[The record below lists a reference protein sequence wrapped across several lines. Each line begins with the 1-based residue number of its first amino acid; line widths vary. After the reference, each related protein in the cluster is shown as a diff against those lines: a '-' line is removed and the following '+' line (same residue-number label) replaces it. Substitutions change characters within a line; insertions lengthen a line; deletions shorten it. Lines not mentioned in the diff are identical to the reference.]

1 MVMQAIKKLL
11 RGVIWGPLDVLVVD
25 MPPGTGDTQLSIT
38 QEVPV
43 TGVVMVTTP
52 QAVAVADCIKGAEMF
67 AKKMSEVQLSLRA
80 YAKILSHVVQYPYT
94 AVNGVLLTVAGDD
107 NVEDKEENKRINI
120 VDAVPLFHYNISLTP
135 MLTVALTQIEEYAS
149 NRSLKIAGYYH
160 ANEYCNDSEVGFVAA
175 RIADK
180 IVENCDEGCM
190 LIVNNEL
197 LNHLATELPFKL
209 FHPVRYYIYYYYYI
223 MPKTNRN

>member
-67 AKKMSEVQLSLRA
+67 AKVS
-80 YAKILSHVVQYPYT
+80 T
-94 AVNGVLLTVAGDD
+94 
-107 NVEDKEENKRINI
+107 
-120 VDAVPLFHYNISLTP
+120 
-135 MLTVALTQIEEYAS
+135 IE
-149 NRSLKIAGYYH
+149 IH
-160 ANEYCNDSEVGFVAA
+160 
-175 RIADK
+175 
-180 IVENCDEGCM
+180 
-190 LIVNNEL
+190 
-197 LNHLATELPFKL
+197 
-209 FHPVRYYIYYYYYI
+209 
-223 MPKTNRN
+223 